1 MVKLIGVLLIVT
13 SLLSLAAGTFIDLK
27 YNNSAKATGNVVSDI
42 ITQAPVSPNFFDY
55 LEGLSFSYS
64 IISLVIGVVFLFR
77 I

>member
-1 MVKLIGVLLIVT
+1 MVKLIGLLLIAS

-27 YNNSAKATGNVVSDI
+27 YNNSAKVTGNVVSDI
-42 ITQAPVSPNFFDY
+42 IAQAPVSLNFFDY

-77 I
+77 V

>member
-27 YNNSAKATGNVVSDI
+27 YNNSAKVTGNVVSDI
-42 ITQAPVSPNFFDY
+42 ITQAPVSLNFFDY
-55 LEGLSFSYS
+55 LEGISLSYS
-64 IISLVIGVVFLFR
+64 IISFMIGIVFLFR

>member
-42 ITQAPVSPNFFDY
+42 LTQAPVSLNLFDY
-55 LEGLSFSYS
+55 LESISRSYS
-64 IISLVIGVVFLFR
+64 IISFVIGFVFLFMV
-77 I
+77 